1 MFKDFLIGH
10 WLRLHA
16 STAGN
21 AGSVPGWETK
31 IPHAS
36 WYGQKKKKFLMY
48 QYIFFK
54 MFVYEVSEVVKI
66 TKTECKK
73 EGKLVFNRHRI

>member
-1 MFKDFLIGH
+1 
-10 WLRLHA
+10 
-16 STAGN
+16 
-21 AGSVPGWETK
+21 
-31 IPHAS
+31 
-36 WYGQKKKKFLMY
+36 MY

-73 EGKLVFNRHRI
+73 EGKLVFNRHRIWVLRDENILAVYWTAMCIYLMLLSYTL